1 MISLFLLELLLFY
14 VSGGVFL
21 PFISFPSMKVADFV
35 SMDFEEENKA
45 EEASPAGEEKSWED
59 IIPETERK
67 SLEAEEEQQKQLELY
82 LPKRP
87 RKSVKK
93 VNAL

>member
-1 MISLFLLELLLFY
+1 
-14 VSGGVFL
+14 
-21 PFISFPSMKVADFV
+21 
-35 SMDFEEENKA
+35 MDFEEESKT
-45 EEASPAGEEKSWED
+45 EENAAATEGKSWEE

-93 VNAL
+93 VLIFGVITCSKCPLGYQMNTK

>member
-1 MISLFLLELLLFY
+1 
-14 VSGGVFL
+14 
-21 PFISFPSMKVADFV
+21 
-35 SMDFEEENKA
+35 MDFEEESKV
-45 EEASPAGEEKSWED
+45 EEETPATEEKSWED

-67 SLEAEEEQQKQLELY
+67 NLEAEEEQQKQLELY

-93 VNAL
+93 VV

>member
-1 MISLFLLELLLFY
+1 
-14 VSGGVFL
+14 
-21 PFISFPSMKVADFV
+21 
-35 SMDFEEENKA
+35 MDFEEESRP
-45 EEASPAGEEKSWED
+45 EEAASVENEKSWDD

-67 SLEAEEEQQKQLELY
+67 NLEAEEEQQKQLELY

-93 VNAL
+93 VTNVFGYFINCVAITLKAFFHNYARKREMYREGIT

>member
-1 MISLFLLELLLFY
+1 MQ
-14 VSGGVFL
+14 
-21 PFISFPSMKVADFV
+21 VADFV
-35 SMDFEEENKA
+35 SMDFEEENKG
-45 EEASPAGEEKSWED
+45 EESTTVGEEKSWED
-59 IIPETERK
+59 IIPESERK

-93 VNAL
+93 VMVLRNISLLKIKPLKSKRPPRK

>member
-1 MISLFLLELLLFY
+1 
-14 VSGGVFL
+14 
-21 PFISFPSMKVADFV
+21 
-35 SMDFEEENKA
+35 MDFEEETKA
-45 EEASPAGEEKSWED
+45 DEKSPEVEEKNWED

-67 SLEAEEEQQKQLELY
+67 NLEAEEEQQKQLELY

-93 VNAL
+93 VMH

>member
-1 MISLFLLELLLFY
+1 MFY
-14 VSGGVFL
+14 FDL
-21 PFISFPSMKVADFV
+21 FPSLQVADFV
-35 SMDFEEENKA
+35 SMDFEEENKV
-45 EEASPAGEEKSWED
+45 EETAPEVEGKSWED
-59 IIPETERK
+59 IIPDTERK

-93 VNAL
+93 VLLYV